1 MNKLYKSFTLL
12 VVALTGLS
20 LTGCSEDDLDT
31 NPYSQSGVNIVGFGP
46 SPILRTHEIRIT
58 GTNFSQVTGVAFPGN
73 AVVERASFNSSDGQN
88 IYVNVPDESVPGKI
102 RLLNGSDTLASST
115 SLLTFEEPI
124 EVTSVSPTTGL
135 KAGDEITIRGEYV
148 YNIAEVVFACGA
160 TGAPVIAED
169 FTYVS
174 RKEIRLIVPLAAESG
189 VITVNDG
196 ADWELAWSTPLT
208 ITPGSY
214 TALGK
219 TFAEFGEQITITGEN
234 LHTVET
240 VMFPGGVTS
249 DFTVS
254 SDNKTITTTVPAE
267 TKSGVINLVLYSGA
281 SLTTDE
287 LSVPTMTIGNV
298 SKTKDL
304 KAGDQ
309 IVITGEYLNRI
320 KSVTLPGID
329 GEFKAYTVSSDG
341 KTLTFTVPEDM
352 TDGKMELTQNSFI
365 SASIGFM
372 MYSEGGEQTIWAGE
386 FVCSGW
392 GGNQDLAWG
401 GFDWTTIAANT
412 AVKFYYKKNTP
423 GSWGCIS
430 LRHGDSWGALPDPI
444 PGQYDLEE
452 DEGVLSV
459 TFTQGV
465 LDDIIAHNGLV
476 ITGDNY
482 TLTKITIPSAEVVLW
497 KGSIGPTNWSGDVT
511 IEMTADILGQLE
523 VGKTMGID
531 FECQADAGYW
541 QIEICGSWW
550 TGLEGPKLVYGT
562 NDEGR
567 AIMEFSQDATNFEW
581 KLVQQDIDILTQQG
595 AMLFVGNGAVIKR
608 LYLK

>member
-1 MNKLYKSFTLL
+1 MNKLYKAFALSVAAL
-12 VVALTGLS
+12 VGLT

-58 GTNFSQVTGVAFPGN
+58 GTDFGKVTAVAFPGN
-73 AVVERASFNSSDGQN
+73 AVVERNAFNSSDGQN

-102 RLLNGSDTLASST
+102 RLLGGSDTLATST
-115 SLLTFEEPI
+115 SQLTFEEPI
-124 EVTSVSPTTGL
+124 EVTSVSPATSL
-135 KAGDEITIRGEYV
+135 KAGDEIAIKGDYV
-148 YNIAEVVFACGA
+148 YNIAEVIFASGA
-160 TGAPVIAED
+160 TGAPVIAEN

-174 RKEIRLIVPLAAESG
+174 RREIRLQVPLAAESG
-189 VITVNDG
+189 VITMNDG
-196 ADWELAWSTPLT
+196 ANWELEWKTPLA
-208 ITPGSY
+208 ITSASY

-254 SDNKTITTTVPAE
+254 NDYKTITTTVPSE
-267 TKSGVINLVLYSGA
+267 TKNGVINLVLFSGA
-281 SLTTDE
+281 SLTTNE
-287 LSVPTMTIGNV
+287 LSVPTMTIANV

-320 KSVTLPGID
+320 VGVSLPGV
-329 GEFKAYTVSSDG
+329 GEFKDYTVSADG
-341 KTLTFTVPEDM
+341 KTMTFTVPEEM
-352 TDGKMELTQNSFI
+352 TDGKMELIQNSFI
-365 SASIGFM
+365 SATISFM
-372 MYSEGGEQTIWAGE
+372 MYSEGGEQTLWAGE

-401 GFDWTTIAANT
+401 GYDWTTVAANT
-412 AVKFYYKKNTP
+412 TVKFYYKKNNP
-423 GSWGCIS
+423 GNWGCIS
-430 LRHGDSWGALPDPI
+430 LRHGDSWGNLPDPI

-452 DEGVLSV
+452 DEGVLTV
-459 TFTQGV
+459 IFTQDV
-465 LDDIIAHNGLV
+465 LTDIIANGGLV

-511 IEMTADILGQLE
+511 IEMTADILSQLE

-531 FECQADAGYW
+531 FECPADAGYW

-550 TGLEGPKLVYGT
+550 TGLEGPKNVYGR
-562 NDEGR
+562 DADGR
-567 AIMEFSQDATNFEW
+567 AIMAFNQGDTNFEW
-581 KLVQQDIDILTQQG
+581 KLVQEDIDILTQQG
-595 AMLFVGNGAVIKR
+595 AMLFVGNGAIINR
-608 LYLK
+608 LYIK

>member
-1 MNKLYKSFTLL
+1 MNKLYKAFALSVAAL
-12 VVALTGLS
+12 VGLT

-58 GTNFSQVTGVAFPGN
+58 GTDFGKVTAVAFPGN
-73 AVVERASFNSSDGQN
+73 AVVERNAFNSSDGQN

-102 RLLNGSDTLASST
+102 RLLGGSDTLATST

-124 EVTSVSPTTGL
+124 EVTSVSPATSL
-135 KAGDEITIRGEYV
+135 KAGDEIAIKGDYV
-148 YNIAEVVFACGA
+148 YNIAEVIFASGA
-160 TGAPVIAED
+160 TGAPVIAEN

-174 RKEIRLIVPLAAESG
+174 RREIRLQVPLAAESG
-189 VITVNDG
+189 VITMNDG
-196 ADWELAWSTPLT
+196 ANWELEWKTPLA
-208 ITPGSY
+208 ITSASY

-254 SDNKTITTTVPAE
+254 NDYKTITTTVPSE
-267 TKSGVINLVLYSGA
+267 TKNGVINLVLFSGA
-281 SLTTDE
+281 SLTTNE
-287 LSVPTMTIGNV
+287 LSVPTMTIANV

-320 KSVTLPGID
+320 VGVSLPGV
-329 GEFKAYTVSSDG
+329 GEFKDYTVSADG
-341 KTLTFTVPEDM
+341 KTMTFTVPEEM
-352 TDGKMELTQNSFI
+352 TDGKMELIQNGFI
-365 SASIGFM
+365 SATISFM
-372 MYSEGGEQTIWAGE
+372 MYSEGGEQTLWAGE

-401 GFDWTTIAANT
+401 GYDWTTVAANT
-412 AVKFYYKKNTP
+412 TVKFYYKKNNP
-423 GSWGCIS
+423 GNWGCIS
-430 LRHGDSWGALPDPI
+430 LRHGDSWGNLPDPI

-452 DEGVLSV
+452 DEGVLTV
-459 TFTQGV
+459 IFTQNV
-465 LDDIIAHNGLV
+465 LTDIIANGGLV

-511 IEMTADILGQLE
+511 IEMTADILSQLE

-531 FECQADAGYW
+531 FECPADAGYW

-550 TGLEGPKLVYGT
+550 TGLEGPKNVYGR
-562 NDEGR
+562 DADGR
-567 AIMEFSQDATNFEW
+567 AIMAFNQGDTNFEW
-581 KLVQQDIDILTQQG
+581 KLVQEDMDILTQQG
-595 AMLFVGNGAVIKR
+595 AMLFVGNGAIINR
-608 LYLK
+608 LYIK

>member
-1 MNKLYKSFTLL
+1 MNKLYKAFALSVAAL
-12 VVALTGLS
+12 VGLT

-58 GTNFSQVTGVAFPGN
+58 GTDFGKVTAVAFPGN
-73 AVVERASFNSSDGQN
+73 AVVERNAFNSSDGQN

-102 RLLNGSDTLASST
+102 RLLGGSDTLATST

-124 EVTSVSPTTGL
+124 EVTSVSPATSL
-135 KAGDEITIRGEYV
+135 KAGDEIAIKGDYV
-148 YNIAEVVFACGA
+148 YNIAEVIFASGA
-160 TGAPVIAED
+160 TGAPVIAEN

-174 RKEIRLIVPLAAESG
+174 RREIRLQVPLAAESG
-189 VITVNDG
+189 VITMNDG
-196 ADWELAWSTPLT
+196 ANWELEWKTPLA
-208 ITPGSY
+208 ITSASY

-254 SDNKTITTTVPAE
+254 NDYKTITTTVPSE
-267 TKSGVINLVLYSGA
+267 TKNGVINLVLFSGA
-281 SLTTDE
+281 SLTTNE
-287 LSVPTMTIGNV
+287 LSVPTMTIANV

-320 KSVTLPGID
+320 VGVSLPGV
-329 GEFKAYTVSSDG
+329 GEFKDYTVSADG
-341 KTLTFTVPEDM
+341 KTMTFTVPEEM
-352 TDGKMELTQNSFI
+352 TDGKMELIQNGFI
-365 SASIGFM
+365 SATISFM
-372 MYSEGGEQTIWAGE
+372 MYSEGGEQTLWAGE

-401 GFDWTTIAANT
+401 GYDWTTVAANT
-412 AVKFYYKKNTP
+412 TVKFYYKKNNP
-423 GSWGCIS
+423 GNWGCIS
-430 LRHGDSWGALPDPI
+430 LRHGDSWGNLPDPI

-452 DEGVLSV
+452 DEGVLTV
-459 TFTQGV
+459 IFTQDV
-465 LDDIIAHNGLV
+465 LTDIIANGGLV

-511 IEMTADILGQLE
+511 IEMTADILSQLE

-531 FECQADAGYW
+531 FECPADAGYW

-550 TGLEGPKLVYGT
+550 TGLEGPKNVYGR
-562 NDEGR
+562 DADGR
-567 AIMEFSQDATNFEW
+567 AIMAFNQGDTNFEW
-581 KLVQQDIDILTQQG
+581 KLVQEDIDILTQQG
-595 AMLFVGNGAVIKR
+595 AMLFVGNGAIINR
-608 LYLK
+608 LYIK

>member
-1 MNKLYKSFTLL
+1 MNKLYKAFALSVAAL
-12 VVALTGLS
+12 VGLT

-58 GTNFSQVTGVAFPGN
+58 GTDFGKVTAVAFPGN
-73 AVVERASFNSSDGQN
+73 AVVERNAFNSSDGQN

-102 RLLNGSDTLASST
+102 RLLGGSDTLATST

-124 EVTSVSPTTGL
+124 EVTSVSPATSL
-135 KAGDEITIRGEYV
+135 KAGDEIAIKGDYV
-148 YNIAEVVFACGA
+148 YNIAEVIFASGA
-160 TGAPVIAED
+160 TGAPVIAEN

-174 RKEIRLIVPLAAESG
+174 RREIRLQVPLAAESG
-189 VITVNDG
+189 VITMNDG
-196 ADWELAWSTPLT
+196 ANWELEWKTPLA
-208 ITPGSY
+208 ITSASY

-254 SDNKTITTTVPAE
+254 NDYKTITTTVPSE
-267 TKSGVINLVLYSGA
+267 TKNGVINLVLFSGA
-281 SLTTDE
+281 SLTTNE
-287 LSVPTMTIGNV
+287 LSVPTMTIANV

-320 KSVTLPGID
+320 VGVSLPGV
-329 GEFKAYTVSSDG
+329 GEFKDYTVSADG
-341 KTLTFTVPEDM
+341 KTMSFTVPEEM
-352 TDGKMELTQNSFI
+352 TDGKMELIQNSFI
-365 SASIGFM
+365 SATISFM
-372 MYSEGGEQTIWAGE
+372 MYSEGGEQTLWAGE

-401 GFDWTTIAANT
+401 GYDWTTVAANT
-412 AVKFYYKKNTP
+412 TVKFYYKKNNP
-423 GSWGCIS
+423 GNWGCIS
-430 LRHGDSWGALPDPI
+430 LRHGDSWGNLPDPI

-452 DEGVLSV
+452 DEGVLTV
-459 TFTQGV
+459 IFTQNV
-465 LDDIIAHNGLV
+465 LTDIIANGGLV

-511 IEMTADILGQLE
+511 IEMTADILSQLE

-531 FECQADAGYW
+531 FECPADAGYW

-550 TGLEGPKLVYGT
+550 TGLEGPKNVYGR
-562 NDEGR
+562 DAEGR
-567 AIMEFSQDATNFEW
+567 AIMAFNQGDTNFEW
-581 KLVQQDIDILTQQG
+581 KLVQEDIDILTQQG
-595 AMLFVGNGAVIKR
+595 AMLFVGNGAIINR
-608 LYLK
+608 LYIK

>member
-1 MNKLYKSFTLL
+1 MNKLYKAFALSVAAL
-12 VVALTGLS
+12 VGLT

-58 GTNFSQVTGVAFPGN
+58 GTDFGKVTAVAFPGN
-73 AVVERASFNSSDGQN
+73 AVVERNAFNSSDGQN

-102 RLLNGSDTLASST
+102 RLLGGSDTLATSK

-124 EVTSVSPTTGL
+124 EVTSVSPATSL
-135 KAGDEITIRGEYV
+135 KAGDEIAIKGDYV
-148 YNIAEVVFACGA
+148 YNIAEVIFASGA
-160 TGAPVIAED
+160 TGAPVIAEN

-174 RKEIRLIVPLAAESG
+174 RREIRLQVPLAAESG
-189 VITVNDG
+189 VITMNDG
-196 ADWELAWSTPLT
+196 ANWELEWKTPLA
-208 ITPGSY
+208 ITSASY

-254 SDNKTITTTVPAE
+254 NDYKTITTTVPSE
-267 TKSGVINLVLYSGA
+267 TKNGVINLVLFSGA
-281 SLTTDE
+281 SLTTNE
-287 LSVPTMTIGNV
+287 LSVPTMTIANV

-320 KSVTLPGID
+320 VGVSLPGV
-329 GEFKAYTVSSDG
+329 GEFKDYTVSADG
-341 KTLTFTVPEDM
+341 KTMTFTVPEEM
-352 TDGKMELTQNSFI
+352 TDGKMELIQNGFI
-365 SASIGFM
+365 SATISFM
-372 MYSEGGEQTIWAGE
+372 MYSEGGEQTLWAGE

-401 GFDWTTIAANT
+401 GYDWTTVAANT
-412 AVKFYYKKNTP
+412 TVKFYYKKNNP
-423 GSWGCIS
+423 GNWGCIS
-430 LRHGDSWGALPDPI
+430 LRHGDSWGNLPDPI

-452 DEGVLSV
+452 DEGVLTV
-459 TFTQGV
+459 IFTQDV
-465 LDDIIAHNGLV
+465 LTDIIANGGLV

-511 IEMTADILGQLE
+511 IEMTADILSQLE

-531 FECQADAGYW
+531 FECPADAGYW

-550 TGLEGPKLVYGT
+550 TGLEGPKNVYGR
-562 NDEGR
+562 DAEGR
-567 AIMEFSQDATNFEW
+567 AIMAFNQGDTNFEW
-581 KLVQQDIDILTQQG
+581 KLVQEDIDILTQQG
-595 AMLFVGNGAVIKR
+595 AMLFVGNGAIINR
-608 LYLK
+608 LYIK

>member
-1 MNKLYKSFTLL
+1 MNKLYKAFALSVAAL
-12 VVALTGLS
+12 VGLT

-58 GTNFSQVTGVAFPGN
+58 GTDFGKVTAVAFPGN
-73 AVVERASFNSSDGQN
+73 AVVERNAFNSSDGQN

-102 RLLNGSDTLASST
+102 RLLGGSDTLATST

-124 EVTSVSPTTGL
+124 EVTSVSPATSL
-135 KAGDEITIRGEYV
+135 KAGDEIAIKGDYV
-148 YNIAEVVFACGA
+148 YNIAEVIFASGA
-160 TGAPVIAED
+160 TGAPVIAEN

-174 RKEIRLIVPLAAESG
+174 RREIRLQVPLAAESG
-189 VITVNDG
+189 VITMNDG
-196 ADWELAWSTPLT
+196 ANWELEWKTPLA
-208 ITPGSY
+208 ITSASY

-254 SDNKTITTTVPAE
+254 NDYKTITTTVPSE
-267 TKSGVINLVLYSGA
+267 TKNGVINLVLFSGA
-281 SLTTDE
+281 SLTTNE
-287 LSVPTMTIGNV
+287 LSVPTMTIANV

-320 KSVTLPGID
+320 VGVSLPGV
-329 GEFKAYTVSSDG
+329 GEFKDYTVSADG
-341 KTLTFTVPEDM
+341 KTMTFTVPEEM
-352 TDGKMELTQNSFI
+352 TDGKMELIQNGFI
-365 SASIGFM
+365 SATISFM
-372 MYSEGGEQTIWAGE
+372 MYSEGGEQTLWAGE

-401 GFDWTTIAANT
+401 GYDWTTVAANT
-412 AVKFYYKKNTP
+412 TVKFYYKKNNP
-423 GSWGCIS
+423 GNWGCIS
-430 LRHGDSWGALPDPI
+430 LRHGDSWGNLPDPI

-452 DEGVLSV
+452 DEGVLTV
-459 TFTQGV
+459 IFTQDV
-465 LDDIIAHNGLV
+465 LTDIIANGGLV

-511 IEMTADILGQLE
+511 IEMTADILSQLE

-531 FECQADAGYW
+531 FECPADAGYW

-550 TGLEGPKLVYGT
+550 TGLEGPKNVYGR
-562 NDEGR
+562 DAEGR
-567 AIMEFSQDATNFEW
+567 AIMAFNQGDTNFEW
-581 KLVQQDIDILTQQG
+581 KLVQEDIDILTQQG
-595 AMLFVGNGAVIKR
+595 AMLFVGNGAIINR
-608 LYLK
+608 LYIK

>member
-1 MNKLYKSFTLL
+1 MNKLYKAFALSVAAL
-12 VVALTGLS
+12 VGLT

-58 GTNFSQVTGVAFPGN
+58 GTDFGKVTAVAFPGN
-73 AVVERASFNSSDGQN
+73 AVVERNAFNSSDGQN

-102 RLLNGSDTLASST
+102 RLLGGSDTLATST

-124 EVTSVSPTTGL
+124 EVTSVSPATSL
-135 KAGDEITIRGEYV
+135 KAGDEIAIKGDYV
-148 YNIAEVVFACGA
+148 YNIAEVIFASGA
-160 TGAPVIAED
+160 TGAPVIAEN

-174 RKEIRLIVPLAAESG
+174 RREIRLQVPLAAESG
-189 VITVNDG
+189 VITMNDG
-196 ADWELAWSTPLT
+196 ANWELEWKTPLA
-208 ITPGSY
+208 ITSASY

-254 SDNKTITTTVPAE
+254 NDYKTITTTVPSE
-267 TKSGVINLVLYSGA
+267 TKNGVINLVLFSGA
-281 SLTTDE
+281 SLTTNE
-287 LSVPTMTIGNV
+287 LSVPTMTIANV

-320 KSVTLPGID
+320 VGVSLPGV
-329 GEFKAYTVSSDG
+329 GEFKDYTVSADG
-341 KTLTFTVPEDM
+341 KTMTFTVPEEM
-352 TDGKMELTQNSFI
+352 TDGKMELIQNGFI
-365 SASIGFM
+365 SATISFM
-372 MYSEGGEQTIWAGE
+372 MYSEGGEQTLWAGE

-401 GFDWTTIAANT
+401 GYDWTTVAANT
-412 AVKFYYKKNTP
+412 TVKFYYKKNNP
-423 GSWGCIS
+423 GNWGCIS
-430 LRHGDSWGALPDPI
+430 LRHGDSWGNLPDPI

-452 DEGVLSV
+452 DEGVLTV
-459 TFTQGV
+459 IFTQNV
-465 LDDIIAHNGLV
+465 LTDIIANGGLV

-511 IEMTADILGQLE
+511 IEMTADILSQLE

-531 FECQADAGYW
+531 FECPADAGYW

-550 TGLEGPKLVYGT
+550 TGLEGPKNVYGR
-562 NDEGR
+562 DADGR
-567 AIMEFSQDATNFEW
+567 AIMAFNQGDTNFEW
-581 KLVQQDIDILTQQG
+581 KLVQEDIDILTQQG
-595 AMLFVGNGAVIKR
+595 AMLFVGNGAIINR
-608 LYLK
+608 LYIK

>member
-1 MNKLYKSFTLL
+1 MNKLYKAFALSVAAL
-12 VVALTGLS
+12 VGLT

-58 GTNFSQVTGVAFPGN
+58 GTDFGKVTAVAFPGN
-73 AVVERASFNSSDGQN
+73 AVVERNAFNSSDGQN

-102 RLLNGSDTLASST
+102 RLLSGSDTLATST

-124 EVTSVSPTTGL
+124 EVTSVSPATGL
-135 KAGDEITIRGEYV
+135 KAGDEIAIKGDYV
-148 YNIAEVVFACGA
+148 YNIAEVIFASGA
-160 TGAPVIAED
+160 TGAPVIAEN

-174 RKEIRLIVPLAAESG
+174 RREIRLQVPLAAESG
-189 VITVNDG
+189 VITMNDG
-196 ADWELAWSTPLT
+196 ANWELEWKTPLA
-208 ITPGSY
+208 ITSASY

-254 SDNKTITTTVPAE
+254 NDYKTITTTVPSE
-267 TKSGVINLVLYSGA
+267 TKNGVINLVLFSGA
-281 SLTTDE
+281 SLTTNE
-287 LSVPTMTIGNV
+287 LSVPTMTIANV

-320 KSVTLPGID
+320 VGVSLPGV
-329 GEFKAYTVSSDG
+329 GEFKDYTVSADG
-341 KTLTFTVPEDM
+341 KTMTFTVPEEM
-352 TDGKMELTQNSFI
+352 TDGKMELIQNSFI
-365 SASIGFM
+365 SATISFM
-372 MYSEGGEQTIWAGE
+372 MYSEGGEQTLWAGE

-401 GFDWTTIAANT
+401 GYDWTTVAANT
-412 AVKFYYKKNTP
+412 TVKFYYKKNNP
-423 GSWGCIS
+423 GNWGCIS
-430 LRHGDSWGALPDPI
+430 LRHGDSWGNLPDPI

-452 DEGVLSV
+452 DEGVLTV
-459 TFTQGV
+459 IFTQNV
-465 LDDIIAHNGLV
+465 LTDIIANGGLV

-511 IEMTADILGQLE
+511 IEMTADILSQLE

-531 FECQADAGYW
+531 FECPADAGYW

-550 TGLEGPKLVYGT
+550 TGLEGPKNVYGR
-562 NDEGR
+562 DADGR
-567 AIMEFSQDATNFEW
+567 AIMAFNQGDTNFEW
-581 KLVQQDIDILTQQG
+581 KLVQEDIDILTQQG
-595 AMLFVGNGAVIKR
+595 AMLFVGNGAIINR
-608 LYLK
+608 LYIK

>member
-1 MNKLYKSFTLL
+1 MNKLYKTFALSVAAL
-12 VVALTGLS
+12 VGLA

-46 SPILRTHEIRIT
+46 SPILRTQEIRIT
-58 GTNFSQVTGVAFPGN
+58 GTDFGKVTAVAFPGN

-88 IYVNVPDESVPGKI
+88 IRVNVPDESVPGKI
-102 RLLNGSDTLASST
+102 RLLNGSDTLATST

-124 EVTSVSPTTGL
+124 EVASVSPATGL
-135 KAGDEITIRGEYV
+135 KAGDEITIKGDYV
-148 YNIAEVVFACGA
+148 YNIAEVVFTSGA

-174 RKEIRLIVPLAAESG
+174 RREIRLQVPLAAESG
-189 VITVNDG
+189 VITMNDG
-196 ADWELAWSTPLT
+196 VGWELEWETPLA
-208 ITPGSY
+208 ITSASY

-254 SDNKTITTTVPAE
+254 SDYKTITTTVPSE
-267 TKSGVINLVLYSGA
+267 TKNGVINLVLYSGA

-287 LSVPTMTIGNV
+287 LSVPTMAIANV

-320 KSVTLPGID
+320 VGVSLPGV
-329 GEFKAYTVSSDG
+329 GEFKDYTVSVDG
-341 KTLTFTVPEDM
+341 KTMTFTVPEEM
-352 TDGKMELTQNSFI
+352 TDGKMELIQNSFI
-365 SASIGFM
+365 SATISFM
-372 MYSEGGEQTIWAGE
+372 MYSEGGEQTLWAGE

-401 GFDWTTIAANT
+401 GYDWTTVAANT
-412 AVKFYYKKNTP
+412 TVKFYYKKNNP
-423 GSWGCIS
+423 GNWGCIS
-430 LRHGDSWGALPDPI
+430 LRHGDSWGNLPDPI

-452 DEGVLSV
+452 DEGVLTV
-459 TFTQGV
+459 IFTQNV
-465 LDDIIAHNGLV
+465 LTDIIANGGLV

-511 IEMTADILGQLE
+511 IEMTADILSQLE

-531 FECQADAGYW
+531 FECPADAGYW

-550 TGLEGPKLVYGT
+550 TGLEGPKNVYGR
-562 NDEGR
+562 DAEGR
-567 AIMEFSQDATNFEW
+567 AIMAFNQGDTNFEW
-581 KLVQQDIDILTQQG
+581 KLVQEDIDILSQQG

-608 LYLK
+608 LYIK

>member
-1 MNKLYKSFTLL
+1 MNKLYKAFALSVAAL
-12 VVALTGLS
+12 VGLT

-58 GTNFSQVTGVAFPGN
+58 GTDFGKVTAVAFPGN
-73 AVVERASFNSSDGQN
+73 AVVERNAFNSSDGQN

-102 RLLNGSDTLASST
+102 RLLGGSDTLATST

-124 EVTSVSPTTGL
+124 EVTSVSPATSL
-135 KAGDEITIRGEYV
+135 KAGDEIAIKGDYV
-148 YNIAEVVFACGA
+148 YNIAEVIFASGA
-160 TGAPVIAED
+160 TGAPVIAEN

-174 RKEIRLIVPLAAESG
+174 RREIRLQVPLAAESG
-189 VITVNDG
+189 VITMNDG
-196 ADWELAWSTPLT
+196 ANWELEWKTPLA
-208 ITPGSY
+208 ITSASY

-254 SDNKTITTTVPAE
+254 NDYKTITTTVPSE
-267 TKSGVINLVLYSGA
+267 TKNGVINLVLFSGA
-281 SLTTDE
+281 SLTTNE
-287 LSVPTMTIGNV
+287 LSVPTMTIANV

-320 KSVTLPGID
+320 VGVSLPGV
-329 GEFKAYTVSSDG
+329 GEFKDYTVSADG
-341 KTLTFTVPEDM
+341 KTMTFTVPEEM
-352 TDGKMELTQNSFI
+352 TDGKMELIQNSFI
-365 SASIGFM
+365 SATISFM
-372 MYSEGGEQTIWAGE
+372 MYSEGGEQTLWAGE

-401 GFDWTTIAANT
+401 GYDWTTVAANT
-412 AVKFYYKKNTP
+412 TVKFYYKKNNP
-423 GSWGCIS
+423 GNWGCIS
-430 LRHGDSWGALPDPI
+430 LRHGDSWGNLPDPI

-452 DEGVLSV
+452 DEGVLTV
-459 TFTQGV
+459 IFTQNV
-465 LDDIIAHNGLV
+465 LTDIIANGGLV

-511 IEMTADILGQLE
+511 IEMTADILSQLE

-531 FECQADAGYW
+531 FECPADAGYW

-550 TGLEGPKLVYGT
+550 TGLEGPKNVYGR
-562 NDEGR
+562 DAEGR
-567 AIMEFSQDATNFEW
+567 AIMAFNQGDTNFEW
-581 KLVQQDIDILTQQG
+581 KLVQEDIDILTQQG
-595 AMLFVGNGAVIKR
+595 AMLFVGNGAIINR
-608 LYLK
+608 LYIK

>member
-1 MNKLYKSFTLL
+1 MNKLYKAFALSVAAL
-12 VVALTGLS
+12 VGLT

-58 GTNFSQVTGVAFPGN
+58 GTDFGKVTAVAFPGN
-73 AVVERASFNSSDGQN
+73 AVVERNAFNSSDGQN

-102 RLLNGSDTLASST
+102 RLLGGSDTLATST
-115 SLLTFEEPI
+115 SQLTFEEPI
-124 EVTSVSPTTGL
+124 EVTSVSPATSL
-135 KAGDEITIRGEYV
+135 KAGDEIAIKGDYV
-148 YNIAEVVFACGA
+148 YNIAEVIFASGA
-160 TGAPVIAED
+160 TGAPVIAEN

-174 RKEIRLIVPLAAESG
+174 RREIRLQVPLAAESG
-189 VITVNDG
+189 VITMNDG
-196 ADWELAWSTPLT
+196 ANWELEWKTPLA
-208 ITPGSY
+208 ITSASY

-254 SDNKTITTTVPAE
+254 NDYKTITTTVPSE
-267 TKSGVINLVLYSGA
+267 TKNGVINLVLFSGA
-281 SLTTDE
+281 SLTTNE
-287 LSVPTMTIGNV
+287 LSVPTMTIANV

-320 KSVTLPGID
+320 VGVSLPGV
-329 GEFKAYTVSSDG
+329 GEFKDYTVSADG
-341 KTLTFTVPEDM
+341 KTMTFTVPEEM
-352 TDGKMELTQNSFI
+352 TDGKMELIQNSFI
-365 SASIGFM
+365 SATISFM
-372 MYSEGGEQTIWAGE
+372 MYSEGGEQTLWAGE

-401 GFDWTTIAANT
+401 GYDWTTVAANT
-412 AVKFYYKKNTP
+412 TVKFYYKKNNP
-423 GSWGCIS
+423 GNWGCIS
-430 LRHGDSWGALPDPI
+430 LRHGDSWGNLPDPI

-452 DEGVLSV
+452 DEGVLTV
-459 TFTQGV
+459 IFTQDV
-465 LDDIIAHNGLV
+465 LTDIIANGGLV

-511 IEMTADILGQLE
+511 IEMTADILSQLE

-531 FECQADAGYW
+531 FECPADAGYW

-550 TGLEGPKLVYGT
+550 TGLEGPKNVYGR
-562 NDEGR
+562 DAEGR
-567 AIMEFSQDATNFEW
+567 AIMAFNQGDTNFEW
-581 KLVQQDIDILTQQG
+581 KLVQEDIDILTQQG
-595 AMLFVGNGAVIKR
+595 AMLFVGNGAIINR
-608 LYLK
+608 LYIK

>member
-1 MNKLYKSFTLL
+1 MNKLYKAFALSVAAL
-12 VVALTGLS
+12 VGLT

-58 GTNFSQVTGVAFPGN
+58 GTDFGKVTAVAFPGN
-73 AVVERASFNSSDGQN
+73 AVVERNAFNSSDGQN

-102 RLLNGSDTLASST
+102 RLLGGSDTLATST

-124 EVTSVSPTTGL
+124 EVTSVSPATSL
-135 KAGDEITIRGEYV
+135 KAGDEIAIKGDYV
-148 YNIAEVVFACGA
+148 YNIAEVIFASGA
-160 TGAPVIAED
+160 TGAPVIAEN

-174 RKEIRLIVPLAAESG
+174 RREIRLQVPLAAESG
-189 VITVNDG
+189 VITMNDG
-196 ADWELAWSTPLT
+196 ANWELEWKTPLA
-208 ITPGSY
+208 ITSASY

-254 SDNKTITTTVPAE
+254 NDYKTITTTVPSE
-267 TKSGVINLVLYSGA
+267 TKNGVINLVLFSGA
-281 SLTTDE
+281 SLTTNE
-287 LSVPTMTIGNV
+287 LSVPTMTIANV

-320 KSVTLPGID
+320 VGVSLPGV
-329 GEFKAYTVSSDG
+329 GEFKDYTVSADG
-341 KTLTFTVPEDM
+341 KTMTFTVPEEM
-352 TDGKMELTQNSFI
+352 TDGKMELIQNSFI
-365 SASIGFM
+365 SATISFM
-372 MYSEGGEQTIWAGE
+372 MYSEGGEQTLWAGE

-401 GFDWTTIAANT
+401 GYDWTTVAANT
-412 AVKFYYKKNTP
+412 TVKFYYKKNNP
-423 GSWGCIS
+423 GNWGCIS
-430 LRHGDSWGALPDPI
+430 LRHGDSWGNLPDPI

-452 DEGVLSV
+452 DEGVLTV
-459 TFTQGV
+459 IFTQNV
-465 LDDIIAHNGLV
+465 LTDIIANGGLV

-511 IEMTADILGQLE
+511 IEMTADILSQLE

-531 FECQADAGYW
+531 FECPADAGYW

-550 TGLEGPKLVYGT
+550 TGLEGPKNVYGR
-562 NDEGR
+562 DADGR
-567 AIMEFSQDATNFEW
+567 AIMAFNQGDTNFEW
-581 KLVQQDIDILTQQG
+581 KLVQEDIDILTQQG
-595 AMLFVGNGAVIKR
+595 AMLFVGNGAIINR
-608 LYLK
+608 LYIK

>member
-1 MNKLYKSFTLL
+1 MNKLYKAFALSVAAL
-12 VVALTGLS
+12 VGLT

-58 GTNFSQVTGVAFPGN
+58 GTDFGKVTAVAFPGN
-73 AVVERASFNSSDGQN
+73 AVVERNAFNSSDGQN

-102 RLLNGSDTLASST
+102 RLLGGSDTLATST

-124 EVTSVSPTTGL
+124 EVTSVSPATSL
-135 KAGDEITIRGEYV
+135 KAGDEIAIKGDYV
-148 YNIAEVVFACGA
+148 YNIAEVIFASGA
-160 TGAPVIAED
+160 TGAPVIAEN

-174 RKEIRLIVPLAAESG
+174 RREIRLQVPLAAESG
-189 VITVNDG
+189 VITMNDG
-196 ADWELAWSTPLT
+196 ANWELEWKTPLA
-208 ITPGSY
+208 ITSASY

-254 SDNKTITTTVPAE
+254 NDYKTITTTVPSE
-267 TKSGVINLVLYSGA
+267 TKNGVINLVLFSGA
-281 SLTTDE
+281 SLTTNE
-287 LSVPTMTIGNV
+287 LSVPTMTIANV

-320 KSVTLPGID
+320 VGVSLPGV
-329 GEFKAYTVSSDG
+329 GEFKDYTVSADG
-341 KTLTFTVPEDM
+341 KMMTFTVPEEM
-352 TDGKMELTQNSFI
+352 TDGKMELIQNGFI
-365 SASIGFM
+365 SATISFM
-372 MYSEGGEQTIWAGE
+372 MYSEGGEQTLWAGE

-401 GFDWTTIAANT
+401 GYDWTTVAANT
-412 AVKFYYKKNTP
+412 TVKFYYKKNNP
-423 GSWGCIS
+423 GNWGCIS
-430 LRHGDSWGALPDPI
+430 LRHGDSWGNLPDPI

-452 DEGVLSV
+452 DEGVLTV
-459 TFTQGV
+459 IFTQDV
-465 LDDIIAHNGLV
+465 LTDIIANGGLV

-511 IEMTADILGQLE
+511 IEMTADILSQLE

-531 FECQADAGYW
+531 FECPADAGYW

-550 TGLEGPKLVYGT
+550 TGLEGPKNVYGR
-562 NDEGR
+562 DAEGR
-567 AIMEFSQDATNFEW
+567 AIMAFNQGDTNFEW
-581 KLVQQDIDILTQQG
+581 KLVQEDIDILTQQG
-595 AMLFVGNGAVIKR
+595 AMLFVGNGAIINR
-608 LYLK
+608 LYIK

>member
-1 MNKLYKSFTLL
+1 MNKLYKAFALSVAAL
-12 VVALTGLS
+12 VGLT

-58 GTNFSQVTGVAFPGN
+58 GTDFGKVTAVAFPGN
-73 AVVERASFNSSDGQN
+73 AVVERNAFNSSDGQN

-102 RLLNGSDTLASST
+102 RLLGGSDTLATST

-124 EVTSVSPTTGL
+124 EVTSVSPATSL
-135 KAGDEITIRGEYV
+135 KAGDEIAIKGDYV
-148 YNIAEVVFACGA
+148 YNIAEVIFASGA
-160 TGAPVIAED
+160 TGAPVIAEN

-174 RKEIRLIVPLAAESG
+174 RREIRLQVPLAAESG
-189 VITVNDG
+189 VITMNDG
-196 ADWELAWSTPLT
+196 ANWELEWKTPLA
-208 ITPGSY
+208 ITSASY

-254 SDNKTITTTVPAE
+254 NDYKTITTTVPSE
-267 TKSGVINLVLYSGA
+267 TKNGVINLVLFSGA
-281 SLTTDE
+281 SLTTNE
-287 LSVPTMTIGNV
+287 LSVPTMTIANV

-320 KSVTLPGID
+320 VGVSLPGV
-329 GEFKAYTVSSDG
+329 GEFKDYTVSADG
-341 KTLTFTVPEDM
+341 KTMTFTVPEEM
-352 TDGKMELTQNSFI
+352 TDGKMELIQNGFI
-365 SASIGFM
+365 SATISFM
-372 MYSEGGEQTIWAGE
+372 MYSEGGEQTLWAGE

-401 GFDWTTIAANT
+401 GYDWTTVAANT
-412 AVKFYYKKNTP
+412 TVKFYYKKNNP
-423 GSWGCIS
+423 GNWGCIS
-430 LRHGDSWGALPDPI
+430 LRHGDSWGNLPDPI

-452 DEGVLSV
+452 DEGVLTV
-459 TFTQGV
+459 IFTQNV
-465 LDDIIAHNGLV
+465 LTDIIANGGLV

-511 IEMTADILGQLE
+511 IEMTADILSQLE

-531 FECQADAGYW
+531 FECPADAGYW

-550 TGLEGPKLVYGT
+550 TGLEGPKNVYGR
-562 NDEGR
+562 DAEGR
-567 AIMEFSQDATNFEW
+567 AIMAFNQGDTNFEW
-581 KLVQQDIDILTQQG
+581 KLVQEDIDILTQQG
-595 AMLFVGNGAVIKR
+595 AMLFVGNGAIINR
-608 LYLK
+608 LYIK

>member
-1 MNKLYKSFTLL
+1 MNKLYKAFALSVAAL
-12 VVALTGLS
+12 VGLT

-46 SPILRTHEIRIT
+46 SPIPRTHEIRIT
-58 GTNFSQVTGVAFPGN
+58 GTDFGKVTAVAFPGN
-73 AVVERASFNSSDGQN
+73 AVVERNAFNSSDGQN

-102 RLLNGSDTLASST
+102 RLLGGSDTLATST

-124 EVTSVSPTTGL
+124 EVTSVSPATSL
-135 KAGDEITIRGEYV
+135 KAGDEIAIKGDYV
-148 YNIAEVVFACGA
+148 YNIAEVIFASGA
-160 TGAPVIAED
+160 TGAPVIAEN

-174 RKEIRLIVPLAAESG
+174 RREIRLQVPLAAESG
-189 VITVNDG
+189 VITMNDG
-196 ADWELAWSTPLT
+196 ANWELEWKTPLA
-208 ITPGSY
+208 ITSASY

-254 SDNKTITTTVPAE
+254 NDYKTITTTVPSE
-267 TKSGVINLVLYSGA
+267 TKNGVINLVLFSGA
-281 SLTTDE
+281 SLTTNE
-287 LSVPTMTIGNV
+287 LSVPTMTIANV

-320 KSVTLPGID
+320 VGVSLPGV
-329 GEFKAYTVSSDG
+329 GEFKDYTVSADG
-341 KTLTFTVPEDM
+341 KTMTFTVPEEM
-352 TDGKMELTQNSFI
+352 TDGKMELIQNGFI
-365 SASIGFM
+365 SATISFM
-372 MYSEGGEQTIWAGE
+372 MYSEGGEQTLWAGE

-401 GFDWTTIAANT
+401 GYDWTTVAANT
-412 AVKFYYKKNTP
+412 TVKFYYKKNNP
-423 GSWGCIS
+423 GNWGCIS
-430 LRHGDSWGALPDPI
+430 LRHGDSWGNLPDPI

-452 DEGVLSV
+452 DEGVLTV
-459 TFTQGV
+459 IFTQDV
-465 LDDIIAHNGLV
+465 LTDIIANGGLV

-511 IEMTADILGQLE
+511 IEMTADILSQLE

-531 FECQADAGYW
+531 FECPADAGYW

-550 TGLEGPKLVYGT
+550 TGLEGPKNVYGR
-562 NDEGR
+562 DADGR
-567 AIMEFSQDATNFEW
+567 AIMAFNQGDTNFEW
-581 KLVQQDIDILTQQG
+581 KLVQEDIDILTQQG
-595 AMLFVGNGAVIKR
+595 AMLFVGNGAIINR
-608 LYLK
+608 LYIK